1 MGACVAGTWF
11 RLDVRRRWR
20 SLIVLALLV
29 ALTTGTVLAA
39 IAGARRGQTAYDRL
53 WARTLPADVTVLANQ
68 PGFDWPKVEA
78 LPEVSATGL
87 FVVYYGA
94 EVSGSGPAGRFSGA
108 DMAFPP
114 GSAGGMLETVE
125 RPVILQGRM
134 SNPARPDEVL
144 ASPHYMAAHHL
155 TIGAELT
162 VHLSSPAQANDGFD
176 ASSGKPLGPTTH
188 VHIVGVM
195 KSAFWTDSPGDSGG
209 IMPTYAFVREYQAD
223 IVGDNPAETADYSN
237 ALIRLKGGEA
247 AIPAF
252 KADLAR
258 VTGRSDID
266 VWDNAVQVGGPI
278 RKSTGYEA
286 ACLLAFGLAALL
298 AALFLVGQAIARY
311 AAGAAE
317 DLRVLQAVG
326 LTRRQAAVSAAVAP
340 GLAAA
345 FGATVGVAAALIASL
360 WMPIGLASIAE
371 PAPGFDADW
380 LVLGPGWAV
389 AVLLVVGGTAVLIW
403 SALSAGRVRRTP
415 RGSAVATAA
424 TGAGLPVTAVVGARF
439 ALEPGRGRSAVP
451 VFPAIMGAVAGVLGV
466 LAAFTFSAG
475 VSDAITHPQRFG
487 ITWQLDTF
495 YGLNGQ
501 DFGPADQ
508 VTRAV
513 AARPDVA
520 GFVDSRVGGAQSGDV
535 SVESFSYA
543 PVAGKRVP
551 VVLTAGS
558 LPSGPAQI
566 TLAPTTARKLNAGVG
581 SVIRLSGGPG
591 SRKMTVTGLA
601 FVPAGPHNSYDE
613 GAWLTPA
620 GFDQLFRGAHYAFKF
635 HLALV
640 TLRPGVDPGA
650 AASALTATAAKVKGG
665 AAFSFTPAAP
675 AAPLTTLEDLRV
687 LPTVLGG
694 FLALLAFGAVGY
706 ALSTAVRRRGRELAV
721 LRTLGL
727 TSRQSRLVIVTQATL
742 LAVVGLAAGIPLGL
756 AVGRAVWRVVADFTP
771 FAYQPPV
778 SPWALALI
786 APAAV
791 LAANLLALWP
801 GRRAARLRPGRVLR
815 TE

>member
-1 MGACVAGTWF
+1 M
-11 RLDVRRRWR
+11 
-20 SLIVLALLV
+20 LALLV

-39 IAGARRGQTAYDRL
+39 AAGARRGQTAYDRL

-68 PGFDWPKVEA
+68 PGFDWPRVEA

-114 GSAGGMLETVE
+114 GNAGGMLETVE

-134 SNPARPDEVL
+134 FDPARTDEVL

-155 TIGAELT
+155 SIGAELT
-162 VHLSSPAQANDGFD
+162 VHLPSPAQATAGFD

-195 KSAFWTDSPGDSGG
+195 KSPFWTDSPGDSGG
-209 IMPTYAFVREYQAD
+209 IMPTYAFVREYQPD
-223 IVGDNPAETADYSN
+223 IVGDNPAETANYSN

-247 AIPAF
+247 AISAF

-266 VWDNAVQVGGPI
+266 VLDNAVQFGGPI

-311 AAGAAE
+311 AAGAAG

-345 FGATVGVAAALIASL
+345 AGATAGVAAALIASL
-360 WMPIGLASIAE
+360 WMPIGLASLAE

-389 AVLLVVGGTAVLIW
+389 AVLLVVGGTAALIW

-451 VFPAIMGAVAGVLGV
+451 VLPAIMGAVAGVLGV

-475 VSDAITHPQRFG
+475 VSDATTHPQRFG

-501 DFGPADQ
+501 DFGPAAQ

-513 AARPDVA
+513 AARSDVA

-543 PVAGKRVP
+543 PVDGKRVP
-551 VVLTAGS
+551 VVLTAGR

-566 TLAPTTARKLNAGVG
+566 TLAPTTARKLHAGVG

-591 SRKMTVTGLA
+591 SRAMTVTGLA
-601 FVPAGPHNSYDE
+601 FVPAGPHNGYDE

-620 GFDQLFRGAHYAFKF
+620 GFDRLFRGAHYAFKF
-635 HLALV
+635 HFALV
-640 TLRPGVDPGA
+640 TLRPGADPGA
-650 AASALTATAAKVKGG
+650 AASALTATAASVKGG
-665 AAFSFTPAAP
+665 AAFPFTPAAP

-687 LPTVLGG
+687 LPTALGG

-727 TSRQSRLVIVTQATL
+727 TGRQARLVIVTQATL

-756 AVGRAVWRVVADFTP
+756 AVGRAVWRVMADLTP
-771 FAYQPPV
+771 FAYQPPA

-786 APAAV
+786 APAALV
-791 LAANLLALWP
+791 SANLLALWP
-801 GRRAARLRPGRVLR
+801 GRRAARLRPGQVLR

>member
-1 MGACVAGTWF
+1 VAGTWF

-20 SLIVLALLV
+20 SLIALALLV
-29 ALTTGTVLAA
+29 ALTAGTVLAA
-39 IAGARRGQTAYDRL
+39 AAGARRGQTAFDRL

-68 PGFDWPKVEA
+68 PGFDWAKVEA

-94 EVSGSGPAGRFSGA
+94 EVSGSGPAGAFSGA

-114 GSAGGMLETVE
+114 GNAGGMLETVE

-134 SNPARPDEVL
+134 SDPARTDEVL
-144 ASPHYMAAHHL
+144 ASPHYMSAHHL
-155 TIGAELT
+155 SVGAPLT
-162 VHLSSPAQANDGFD
+162 VHLSSPAQATAGFD
-176 ASSGKPLGPTTH
+176 ASTGKPLGPVTR
-188 VHIVGVM
+188 VHIVGVI

-209 IMPTYAFVREYQAD
+209 IMPTYAFVRKYQPD
-223 IVGDNPAETADYSN
+223 IVGGNPAQTADYSN
-237 ALIRLKGGEA
+237 ALIRLRGGEA

-266 VWDNAVQVGGPI
+266 VWDNAVQIGGPI
-278 RKSTGYEA
+278 RKATGYEA
-286 ACLLAFGLAALL
+286 VCLLAFGLAALL
-298 AALFLVGQAIARY
+298 AALFLVGQTIGRY
-311 AAGAAE
+311 ASGAAE

-345 FGATVGVAAALIASL
+345 AGATVGVAAALIASL

-371 PAPGFDADW
+371 PAPGFDANW
-380 LVLGPGWAV
+380 LVLGPGWV
-389 AVLLVVGGTAVLIW
+389 IAVLLVTGGTAVLIR
-403 SALSAGRVRRTP
+403 SALSAGQVGRAP
-415 RGSAVATAA
+415 RGSAIATAA
-424 TGAGLPVTAVVGARF
+424 TNAGLPVAAVVGTRF

-451 VFPAIMGAVAGVLGV
+451 VLPAIAGAVAGVLGV

-475 VSDAITHPQRFG
+475 VSDAVANPARFG

-495 YGLNGQ
+495 YGLDGQ
-501 DFGPADQ
+501 DFGPAAQ
-508 VTRAV
+508 VTQAV
-513 AARPDVA
+513 AARPEVA
-520 GFVDSRVGGAQSGDV
+520 GFLDSRVGGAQSSGV
-535 SVESFSYA
+535 SVESFTYT
-543 PVAGKRVP
+543 PVDGKRVP
-551 VVLTAGS
+551 VVLTSGS
-558 LPSGPAQI
+558 LPGGPSQI
-566 TLAPTTARKLNAGVG
+566 TLAPTTARKLHAGVG

-591 SRKMTVTGLA
+591 SRAMTVAGIA
-601 FVPAGPHNSYDE
+601 FVPAGPHNGYDE

-635 HLALV
+635 HVALV
-640 TLRPGVDPGA
+640 TLRPGADPGNA
-650 AASALTATAAKVKGG
+650 AQALTATAAKVKGG
-665 AAFSFTPAAP
+665 EAFPFTRAEPAGT
-675 AAPLTTLEDLRV
+675 LTTLEDLRV
-687 LPTVLGG
+687 LPTALGG

-706 ALSTAVRRRGRELAV
+706 ALSTAVRRRGHELAV

-727 TSRQSRLVIVTQATL
+727 TGRQARLVIVTQATL

-786 APAAV
+786 APAA
-791 LAANLLALWP
+791 LLSANLLALWP
-801 GRRAARLRPGRVLR
+801 GRRAARLRSGQVLH

>member
-1 MGACVAGTWF
+1 VAGTWF

-39 IAGARRGQTAYDRL
+39 VAGARRGQTAFDRL
-53 WARTLPADVTVLANQ
+53 WARSLPADVAVLANQ
-68 PGFDWPKVEA
+68 PGFDWSKVEA

-87 FVVYYGA
+87 LVVYYGA
-94 EVSGSGPAGRFSGA
+94 SVSGSGPAGDFSGG
-108 DMAFPP
+108 DFGFPP
-114 GSAGGMLETVE
+114 YNADGMLETVE
-125 RPVILQGRM
+125 RPVILAGRM
-134 SNPARPDEVL
+134 FNPGRADEVL
-144 ASPHYMAAHHL
+144 ASPHFMSAHHL
-155 TIGAELT
+155 SVGAEVT
-162 VHLSSPAQANDGFD
+162 VHLSSPAQASAGFD
-176 ASSGKPLGPTTH
+176 ASSGKPLGPA
-188 VHIVGVM
+188 VKVRIVGVM

-209 IMPTYAFVREYQAD
+209 ILPNYAFVRKYQTD
-223 IVGDNPAETADYSN
+223 IVGPNPAETPRYVN

-247 AIPAF
+247 EIPAF

-266 VWDNAVQVGGPI
+266 VWDNAVEIGGPI

-298 AALFLVGQAIARY
+298 AALFLVGQTIGRY
-311 AAGAAE
+311 ASGAAQ

-326 LTRRQAAVSAAVAP
+326 LTRRQAALSAAVAP

-345 FGATVGVAAALIASL
+345 AGATVGVAAALIASL

-371 PAPGFDADW
+371 PDPGFDADW
-380 LVLGPGWAV
+380 LILGPGWAV
-389 AVLLVVGGTAVLIW
+389 AVLLVVGGTAVLIR
-403 SALSAGRVRRTP
+403 SALSAGRVRRAP
-415 RGSAVATAA
+415 RGSAAATAA
-424 TGAGLPVTAVVGARF
+424 TSAGLPVAAVVGTRF

-451 VFPAIMGAVAGVLGV
+451 VLPAVAGAVAGVLGV

-475 VSDAITHPQRFG
+475 VSDAITHPERFG
-487 ITWQLDTF
+487 ITWQLQSF

-501 DFGPADQ
+501 DFGPSAE

-513 AARPDVA
+513 AARPEVA
-520 GFVDSRVGGAQSGDV
+520 GFLDARVGGAQSRGV
-535 SVESFSYA
+535 SIESFSYT
-543 PVAGKRVP
+543 PVDGKRVP
-551 VVLTAGS
+551 AVLTAGR
-558 LPSGPAQI
+558 LPGSPSEI
-566 TLAPTTARKLNAGVG
+566 TLGPTTARKLHAGVG
-581 SVIRLSGGPG
+581 SVIRLAGGPVP
-591 SRKMTVTGLA
+591 RLMTVTGIG
-601 FVPAGPHNSYDE
+601 FVPAASHNSDDE

-635 HLALV
+635 HVALV
-640 TLRPGVDPGA
+640 TLKPGTDPGGA
-650 AASALTATAAKVKGG
+650 ARALTATAAGFKGG
-665 AAFSFTPAAP
+665 GALPFVPAGP
-675 AAPLTTLEDLRV
+675 AEPITTLEDLRV
-687 LPTVLGG
+687 LPTALGG

-706 ALSTAVRRRGRELAV
+706 ALSTAVRRRGHELAV

-727 TSRQSRLVIVTQATL
+727 TSGQARLVVVTQATL

-756 AVGRAVWRVVADFTP
+756 AVGRAVWQVVANLTP
-771 FAYQPPV
+771 LAYQPPLA
-778 SPWALALI
+778 PWALALI
-786 APAAV
+786 APAAL

-801 GRRAARLRPGRVLR
+801 GRRAARLRPGQVLR